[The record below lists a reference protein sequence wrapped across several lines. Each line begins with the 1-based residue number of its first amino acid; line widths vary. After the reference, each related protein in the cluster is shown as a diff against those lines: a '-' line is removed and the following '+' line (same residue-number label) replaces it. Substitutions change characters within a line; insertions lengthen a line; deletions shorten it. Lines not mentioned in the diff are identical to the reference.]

1 MAKGGRLLELLKAL
15 EAKNSDAVSS
25 FRPMSARL
33 DVIAHLNAQVLT
45 DLDERDLDDFGANE

>member
-1 MAKGGRLLELLKAL
+1 MAKGSRLLELLKAL

-33 DVIAHLNAQVLT
+33 DVIAHLNAQALT
-45 DLDERDLDDFGANE
+45 DLDERDFDDFQE